1 MMKLSRAIIVTA
13 AALFSCQAFSQDGI
27 IAQFIAITGEGC
39 ALMKGSDQGASL
51 YMDRYEAP
59 YKHCTGCSGIQGRD
73 NLAGAAILIN
83 SKYIPTGGSEAKT
96 TLRLYALHSPYK
108 AHQYELQPSI
118 TQSLVQ
124 ELTVGQATVQD
135 FAATYNDGAQLKTS
149 KCKVQLKLIRAEG
162 L

>member
-13 AALFSCQAFSQDGI
+13 AALFSCQAFSQDGL
-27 IAQFIAITGEGC
+27 IAQFVGISGEGC
-39 ALMKGSDQGASL
+39 SLMKGSNQGASL

-59 YKHCTGCSGIQGRD
+59 YKHCTGCAGIQGRD

-83 SKYIPTGGSEAKT
+83 SKHIPAAGSEAKT
-96 TLRLYALHSPYK
+96 TLRLYALHSSQK

-118 TQSLVQ
+118 TQNLLQ
-124 ELTVGQATVQD
+124 ELTLGQATVKD
-135 FAATYNDGAQLKTS
+135 FSASYHDGS
-149 KCKVQLKLIRAEG
+149 KFKNSNCKIQLKLIRAEG